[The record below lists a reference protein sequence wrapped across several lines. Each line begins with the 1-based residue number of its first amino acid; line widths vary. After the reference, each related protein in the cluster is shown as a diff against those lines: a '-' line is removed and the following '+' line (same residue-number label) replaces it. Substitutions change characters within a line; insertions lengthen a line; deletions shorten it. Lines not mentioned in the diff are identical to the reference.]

1 MKKLFATLSIMLI
14 IQGCA
19 WRGDT
24 VAAHDPLDDFGP
36 MLAAASEESNISLLC
51 GDTDWPEKRPEAQAV
66 IGADLWQRL
75 RDGFQLDLDLDN
87 ARITA
92 ERNWLIRNPQY
103 IERVT
108 TRAQRY
114 LHHIVERAEAKQ
126 VPLEMALLPIVESA
140 FDPFAYSHGRA
151 SGPWQFI
158 PSTGKAFGLT
168 QDYWYDGRRDIL
180 ASTDA
185 ALEYLS
191 RLANRFNGDWELA
204 LAAYNS
210 GGGTVSK
217 AIRRNQQRGRSTDY
231 WSLELPRET
240 RAYVPKLIAISQIV
254 RDPEHYGLSLQPI
267 ANSPYFAV
275 VDTGGQLD
283 LQLAADMSATD
294 VDEIYYLNAG
304 YSRWS
309 TPPAGPHRLLVP
321 IARAA
326 ELEQKLAALPAEQR
340 LRWQQ
345 YKVVSGDTLGTIA
358 QRFNTTVS
366 ALQKNND
373 LRGNIIVIGQQLLI
387 PQPAA
392 NAQAY
397 PLSADNRLAAKQN
410 QAQPGRTKTEYHV
423 KSGDSLWTIA
433 QRHKVGVKELA
444 KWNGMAPGDT
454 LSVGRKLV
462 VWNQPAAAAVMA
474 TTAPSSAR
482 PEMIRRVNYAVR
494 RGDSLH
500 VIANRFN
507 VSVNQI
513 ASWNKL
519 NTSRYLQ
526 PGQRL
531 TLYVDV
537 RHAP

>member
-1 MKKLFATLSIMLI
+1 MKKILATISVILI
-14 IQGCA
+14 VQGCA
-19 WRGDT
+19 SRAPSISDY
-24 VAAHDPLDDFGP
+24 DPLDEFGP
-36 MLAAASEESNISLLC
+36 MLAAASEEGNIALLC
-51 GDTDWPEKRPEAQAV
+51 GDTDWPEARPESLPV
-66 IGADLWQRL
+66 TGSDLWQRL
-75 RDGFQLDLDLDN
+75 RSGFSLNLDIDN

-114 LHHIVERAEAKQ
+114 LYHIVERAEAKQ
-126 VPLEMALLPIVESA
+126 VPLEMALLPVVESA

-158 PSTGKAFGLT
+158 PSTGKAFGLH

-180 ASTDA
+180 SSTDA

-191 RLANRFNGDWELA
+191 RLAKRFDGDWELA

-217 AIRRNQQRGRSTDY
+217 AIRRNQQQQRPTDY
-231 WSLELPRET
+231 WNLQLPKET

-254 RDPEHYGLSLQPI
+254 RDPERYGVTLQPI
-267 ANSPYFAV
+267 ANAPYFAV

-283 LQLAADMSATD
+283 LQLAADMSGTD
-294 VDEIYYLNAG
+294 VKEIYYLNAG

-321 IARAA
+321 YSRAS
-326 ELEQKLAALPAEQR
+326 ELEQKLASLPAEQR

-345 YKVVSGDTLGTIA
+345 YTIASGDTLGGIA
-358 QRFNTTVS
+358 KRFNTTID
-366 ALQKNND
+366 ALRQSNN
-373 LRGNIIVIGQQLLI
+373 LRSNIIVAGRQLLI

-392 NAQAY
+392 SADAY
-397 PLSADNRLAAKQN
+397 RLSADNRLEAKQN
-410 QAQPGRTKTEYHV
+410 QAPAGRSKIEYRV
-423 KSGDSLWTIA
+423 QSGDSLWTISR
-433 QRHKVGVKELA
+433 RHNVGTKELA

-462 VWNQPAAAAVMA
+462 IWSKSNTTV
-474 TTAPSSAR
+474 TAPSVDR
-482 PEMIRRVNYAVR
+482 PEMVRRVNYSVR

-500 VIANRFN
+500 RIANRFN
-507 VSVNQI
+507 VSVGQI

-519 NTSRYLQ
+519 NTSRYLR
-526 PGQRL
+526 PGQQL

-537 RHAP
+537 RYAP

>member
-1 MKKLFATLSIMLI
+1 MKKLLVILGIALI
-14 IQGCA
+14 TQGCTSHA
-19 WRGDT
+19 PSISDY
-24 VAAHDPLDDFGP
+24 DPLDEFGP
-36 MLAAASEESNISLLC
+36 MLAAASEEGNIALLC
-51 GDTDWPEKRPEAQAV
+51 GETDWPEAKPESLPV
-66 IGADLWQRL
+66 TGTDLWQRL
-75 RDGFQLDLDLDN
+75 RDGFNLNLDIDN

-114 LHHIVERAEAKQ
+114 LYHIVERAEAKQ

-158 PSTGKAFGLT
+158 PSTGKAFGLD

-191 RLANRFNGDWELA
+191 RLAKRFNGDWELA

-217 AIRRNQQRGRSTDY
+217 AIRRNQQQQRPTDY
-231 WSLELPRET
+231 WNLQLPRET

-254 RDPEHYGLSLQPI
+254 RDPERYGITLQPI
-267 ANSPYFAV
+267 ANAPYFAV
-275 VDTGGQLD
+275 IDTGGQLD
-283 LQLAADMSATD
+283 LQLAADMSSTD
-294 VDEIYYLNAG
+294 VNEIYYLNAG

-309 TPPAGPHRLLVP
+309 TPPSGPHRLLVP
-321 IARAA
+321 FARAA
-326 ELEQKLAALPAEQR
+326 EFEQKLASLPAEQR
-340 LRWQQ
+340 LRWQH
-345 YKVVSGDTLGTIA
+345 YTIAPGDTLGGIA
-358 QRFNTTVS
+358 KRFNTTVD
-366 ALQKNND
+366 ALRQSNN
-373 LRGNIIVIGQQLLI
+373 LRGNTIVAGRSLLI

-392 NAQAY
+392 NADAY
-397 PLSADNRLAAKQN
+397 RLSAENRLEAKQN
-410 QAQPGRTKTEYHV
+410 QAPPGRSKNEYQV
-423 KSGDSLWTIA
+423 KNGDSLWSIS
-433 QRHKVGVKELA
+433 RRYNVGIQELA

-454 LSVGRKLV
+454 LSAGRKLV
-462 VWNQPAAAAVMA
+462 IWSQPGIASVAAV
-474 TTAPSSAR
+474 SDR
-482 PEMIRRVNYAVR
+482 PEMVRRVNYSVR

-500 VIANRFN
+500 RIANRFN
-507 VSVNQI
+507 VSVSQI

-519 NTSRYLQ
+519 NTSRYLR
-526 PGQRL
+526 PGQQL
-531 TLYVDV
+531 TLFVDV